1 MYAANIDLIKILILF
16 AEILIYTVYKMFE
29 TSVIFDILTDD
40 IYNLYL
46 IYIHI

>member
-1 MYAANIDLIKILILF
+1 MHKILILF
-16 AEILIYTVYKMFE
+16 AEILIYTVYNMFE
-29 TSVIFDILTDD
+29 ISVIVVYDILIDD